1 MSSIADEGHG
11 NTHPA
16 LERNIQRQFQVD
28 SKVVALSEN
37 DRLLFAKEVLVG
49 LALICVGIFVSYGCY
64 PSNEALKSMFEL
76 VKIGAL
82 PIVTLLISFYFPNG
96 KR

>member
-1 MSSIADEGHG
+1 LNLNGNGHQG
-11 NTHPA
+11 GGEARPA

-37 DRLLFAKEVLVG
+37 ERLLFAKQVLVG
-49 LALICVGIFVSYGCY
+49 LALICTGIFVSYACY
-64 PSNEALKSMFEL
+64 PANEALRSMFEL

-82 PIVTLLISFYFPNG
+82 PIVTLLISF
-96 KR
+96 